1 MSGSKHPGAPAPKGR
16 PGRDSEGEELIGDGG
31 RADPRISRAV
41 LRKMQAEYNF
51 DELGPNVTAK
61 DWRECQSFCE
71 WTDEWFLRRELAAA
85 IRLGMLGKALEAGG
99 TVPPDALQW
108 LGRALMQIARG
119 SDADIVFGIWH
130 AKGRPPKRTATKL
143 KAATMAYL
151 VHHGMNQDE
160 AAGKLAESMP
170 RFYRKGVLET
180 RDLKQAHNDLKA
192 RRGLF
197 VPVQGVEVV
206 ADAVRF
212 ALLHGPTTTFNME
225 HAAKL
230 LPRKK

>member
-1 MSGSKHPGAPAPKGR
+1 MS
-16 PGRDSEGEELIGDGG
+16 IGDGG
-31 RADPRISRAV
+31 RSDPRISRAV
-41 LRKMQAEYNF
+41 LRKMQANYNF
-51 DELGPNVTAK
+51 DELGTNVTAE

-85 IRLGMLGKALEAGG
+85 VRIGMLGKALEAGG
-99 TVPPDALQW
+99 TVPPEALQW
-108 LGRALMQIARG
+108 LGRALVQIARG
-119 SDADIVFGIWH
+119 ADADIVLGLWH
-130 AKGRPPKRTATKL
+130 GKGRPPKRMATKL

-170 RFYRKGVLET
+170 RFHRKGVLET
-180 RDLKQAHNDLKA
+180 RDLKQAHNDLRA
-192 RRGLF
+192 CRGVF
-197 VPVQGVEVV
+197 APVQRVEVAEDSV
-206 ADAVRF
+206 QFVIH
-212 ALLHGPTTTFNME
+212 HGRPSVFYME